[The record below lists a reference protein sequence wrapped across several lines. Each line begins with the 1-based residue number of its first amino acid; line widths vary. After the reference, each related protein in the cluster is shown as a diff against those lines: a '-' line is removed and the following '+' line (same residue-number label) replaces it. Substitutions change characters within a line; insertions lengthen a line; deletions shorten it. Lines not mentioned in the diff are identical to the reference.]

1 MRSIRLTDLVILGL
15 LVSATGG
22 YCGDYPAKRFLLVPG
37 RTVTA
42 QAVNPQSGAQGRN
55 PTLAVTGWGE
65 THEDAELNALKR
77 AQDSL
82 LVYFA
87 EQNHPLQWRPK
98 LDYINSHLVKSR
110 APQPAQ
116 ELGEGLDEVQG
127 VKLKME
133 ISASD
138 WQYMLA
144 EDRRVR
150 ADSRMLLLAKLLAG
164 LVASLGAVAG
174 YLRLEEMTKGYYTAW
189 LRFAAVSFVSAVG
202 VGIWLIS

>member
-1 MRSIRLTDLVILGL
+1 MRSVRLTDLVILGL

-22 YCGDYPAKRFLLVPG
+22 YCEDYQAKRFRLVPG
-37 RTVTA
+37 RIVAA
-42 QAVNPQSGAQGRN
+42 QVVNPQPGAQEKN
-55 PTLAVTGWGE
+55 PSLAVTGWGE
-65 THEDAELNALKR
+65 TREDAVLNALKR

-98 LDYINSHLVKSR
+98 LDYINSNLVKLR
-110 APQPAQ
+110 APKPAQ
-116 ELGEGLDEVQG
+116 DLGDGVGEVQG
-127 VKLKME
+127 VTLTME

-202 VGIWLIS
+202 VGIWWIS

>member
-1 MRSIRLTDLVILGL
+1 LCGKFVHGNLVILML

-22 YCGDYPAKRFLLVPG
+22 YCGDYPAKRFRLVPG
-37 RTVTA
+37 RVMAA
-42 QAVNPQSGAQGRN
+42 QVVDPQPGAQGKN
-55 PTLAVTGWGE
+55 PSLAVTGWGE
-65 THEDAELNALKR
+65 THEDAEFNALKK

-82 LVYFA
+82 MVYFA

-110 APQPAQ
+110 PRQAAQ
-116 ELGEGLDEVQG
+116 DLGDGLKALG
-127 VKLKME
+127 VKLEME

-202 VGIWLIS
+202 VGIWWIS